1 MTTEPFLSAR
11 VWQGG
16 RIGPSRW
23 DPASLAPQGVPG
35 PPPNPCWQLESLPCT
50 RLLSDLQRLRMPEE
64 ISPRGSSSSA
74 VPSSELS
81 CSLLS
86 LPCAAASPALRGK
99 GALPCASS
107 LGDLSSKT
115 AAGGDVCMWA
125 WPTLSPKTSLLASQG
140 CFKTPTHLPGA
151 STSPSLS
158 FLG

>member
-1 MTTEPFLSAR
+1 MMTTEPFPSAH

-50 RLLSDLQRLRMPEE
+50 RLLSDLQRLQMPEE

-86 LPCAAASPALRGK
+86 LPCAAASPALRGE
-99 GALPCASS
+99 GALLCASS
-107 LGDLSSKT
+107 LGDLFQNCCWRRCVRVGMANFIPKNLP
-115 AAGGDVCMWA
+115 AG
-125 WPTLSPKTSLLASQG
+125 
-140 CFKTPTHLPGA
+140 FPG
-151 STSPSLS
+151 L
-158 FLG
+158 F